1 MTRARLPVGI
11 AASGLVLGL
20 GACRPI
26 FVIGW
31 GELAVVVLL
40 AVVLLSPLM
49 IRLTRS
55 WRVRRELQKKK

>member
-1 MTRARLPVGI
+1 MRRARLPVGF

-31 GELAVVVLL
+31 GELAVLLVL
-40 AVVLLSPLM
+40 AVVLLGPLM
-49 IRLTRS
+49 LRLMRS
-55 WRVRRELQKKK
+55 WRARRESERKK